1 MPSRTTAFIL
11 LAVSVL
17 SGAASGI
24 IGNGPITALI
34 AIITAMIALISLPGT
49 NEKKMVVVSLVCAVS
64 SVALSA
70 GISFIINGRFDI
82 QTVFSGGYA
91 LVALAMTLSV
101 YRLKSRLFTE
111 TVGSVLICLLYIG
124 IIAVAVYGYYGRL
137 DLSVLKEIENGLR
150 SQITEI
156 ISTLDVSG
164 SEISAVLGKDEIA
177 AYADTIIVYM
187 KLLSP
192 SILYI
197 SASVAVHIALGIFR
211 LVLMGYARGRR
222 RMTDWLLGPT
232 KSVAWSFNVSAL
244 AVTLLET
251 VSLFSESSVITALI
265 FGFGNIALLTL
276 PSCCSFGFRRIW
288 SMIKQRQP
296 QAVMLIAII
305 AMVACCNPIFVPF
318 FLAISGAN
326 GYLIKLRNEGQRK

>member
-1 MPSRTTAFIL
+1 MPSKTAAFVL

-17 SGAASGI
+17 SGAASGV

-49 NEKKMVVVSLVCAVS
+49 NIKKMVIVSLICAVS

-70 GISFIINGRFDI
+70 GISFIISNQFDI

-91 LVALAMTLSV
+91 LIALAITVSV
-101 YRLKSRLFTE
+101 YKLKSRLFTE
-111 TVGSVLICLLYIG
+111 TVGAILICLLYAG
-124 IIAVAVYGYYGRL
+124 IIAVTVYGYYGRL
-137 DLSVLKEIENGLR
+137 DLSVLKELENEFR
-150 SQITEI
+150 NQITEV

-177 AYADTIIVYM
+177 AYADMVIVYM

-197 SASVAVHIALGIFR
+197 SASIAVHIALGIFR

-222 RMTDWLLGPT
+222 RMTDWLLNPT

-251 VSLFSESSVITALI
+251 ISLFSESSIITALI

-276 PSCCSFGFRRIW
+276 PSCCSFGFRRVW
-288 SMIKQRQP
+288 LMIKQRQP
-296 QAVMLIAII
+296 QAIMLIAMIV
-305 AMVACCNPIFVPF
+305 MVACCNPIFVPF